1 MDQRVSLITLGVSDL
16 ARSKKFYEDGLGWKP
31 SSAGNEHVT
40 FYDLGGMAL
49 GLFGRTSLAEDA
61 KVAMGVGFAAITLA
75 HNLRSRE
82 EVDALFQ
89 QALRAGARE
98 LKKPEAV
105 FWGGYSG
112 YFADPDGHIW
122 EIAHNPGWTLDASGK
137 LELPK

>member
-1 MDQRVSLITLGVSDL
+1 
-16 ARSKKFYEDGLGWKP
+16 
-31 SSAGNEHVT
+31 
-40 FYDLGGMAL
+40 MAL

>member
-16 ARSKKFYEDGLGWKP
+16 KASKKFYEQGLGWKP
-31 SSAGNEHVT
+31 SAGGNEDIT

-49 GLFGRTSLAEDA
+49 ALFSRKALAEDA
-61 KVAMGVGFAAITLA
+61 KVSMGAGYAAVTLA
-75 HNLRSRE
+75 HNLRTRE
-82 EVDALFQ
+82 EVDALFK

-98 LKKPEAV
+98 LKKPEAA

-122 EIAHNPGWTLDASGK
+122 EVAHNPMWTLDENGRVK
-137 LELPK
+137 LP